1 MQVLVFKKVNPIKM
15 EINKTTPWILV
26 LVTSLFFNACV
37 QDGEYAVPQNLGA
50 EENLKLAGMLDS
62 IQNNQLEL
70 KSIKDLKRLCVSGK
84 EPVKIVSNIVV
95 KGYVISSDAK
105 GNYFREFY
113 MQDAPEN
120 PTAGIRI
127 AINLTNSYNK
137 FNVGR
142 VLYIRLKNLYLGE
155 INTGD
160 GVCTIGGKVS
170 TTDEKEIESV
180 ALNQM
185 KNHFFRSDETAII
198 VPKEVSLAGLNAS
211 DIGTFVCVKRLV
223 FPIVLEGKAYA
234 DPTEDFDTQRKI
246 QTCQSV
252 GYANLLLETSSFASF
267 ANKSLPM
274 GGGSIYAVV
283 AKDYNGHFL
292 VLVLNTSEDVK
303 MTDERCTTRSES
315 DFPMTLLSED
325 FETASGEVNITD
337 WINYR
342 EEGTKSWR
350 SYSDTY
356 SQSKA
361 ARIGSKNSGDAHT
374 STWLLTK
381 GIYLDGTAEEFLS
394 FETSNSFA
402 NGSDLQVLISTDW
415 EGTVATVSRAAW
427 NVLPAKIVANGEG
440 YKNWVHSTFV
450 NLSAYTG
457 TGFIAFKY
465 RGSGN
470 VYFDG
475 TYELDNITI
484 IAK

>member
-1 MQVLVFKKVNPIKM
+1 M
-15 EINKTTPWILV
+15 EINKTILCLV
-26 LVTSLFFNACV
+26 ALVTSLFFKACIE
-37 QDGEYAVPQNLGA
+37 DGDYTVPQGLGG
-50 EENLKLAGMLDS
+50 EENLKLKGILDS

-70 KSIKDLKRLCVSGK
+70 KSIKDLKGLYILGK
-84 EPVKIVSNIVV
+84 PPVKIVSDIVV

-105 GNYFREFY
+105 GNYFREFF

-142 VLYIRLKNLYLGE
+142 ALYIRLKDLYLGE
-155 INTGD
+155 VNSGD
-160 GVCTIGGKVS
+160 GVLTIGGKVS
-170 TTDEKEIESV
+170 TTDAMEIESV

-185 KNHFFRSDETAII
+185 NNHFFRSEETAVI
-198 VPKEVSLAGLNAS
+198 VPKEVSLAGINAS
-211 DIGTFVCVKRLV
+211 DIGTFICVKELV
-223 FPIVLEGKAYA
+223 FPLGLEGKSFV
-234 DPTEDFDTQRKI
+234 DPKEDFDTQRKI
-246 QTCQSV
+246 QSCQTL
-252 GYANLLLETSSFASF
+252 GYADLLLETSSFASF
-267 ANKSLPM
+267 GNKALPM
-274 GGGSIYAVV
+274 GGGIINAVV
-283 AKDYNGHFL
+283 SKDYNGHFL
-292 VLVLNTSEDVK
+292 VLVLNRSEDVK

-315 DFPMTLLSED
+315 DFPLTLLAED
-325 FETASGEVNITD
+325 FDTASGEISITD

-342 EEGTKSWR
+342 EAGTKSWR

-361 ARIGSKNSGDAHT
+361 ARMGSKNSGDAHT

-381 GIYLDGTAEEFLS
+381 GIDLKSTAEEFLS

-402 NGSDLQVLISTDW
+402 NGSTLQVLISTDW
-415 EGTVATVSRAAW
+415 EGTAAAVSSATW
-427 NVLPAKIVANGEG
+427 HVLPAKIVSNGEG

-450 NLSAYTG
+450 NLSDYAG
-457 TGFIAFKY
+457 TAFIAFKY
-465 RGSGN
+465 TGSGN